1 MVSKLLAV
9 GVLFGALSQS
19 FTVFAA
25 DKALVSNPDAQVK
38 ASEFAA
44 AIEYLVP
51 ESQQESMRGKEK
63 NMRGFLADYFT
74 IKVMA
79 DAARAKGLDKDPSVQ
94 VQQAYNHNRLLT
106 EALVDD
112 YYASAKEPNYEILAK
127 EAYLTD
133 TKRFDTPAQVR
144 AEHILIAINDKQD
157 DAAALKKA
165 QKLYAQAKKDK
176 KAFADLA
183 KEHSDDPSAVDN
195 SGDLGFFPKEAMV
208 EPFANAAFTMKK
220 GEISQPIKTSFGYH
234 IIHVLDQRKA
244 GVQSFDAVK
253 AQLIEEQKRVF
264 KDAKRDE
271 IVSKFRSSSEIKV
284 DEEAMKDFVKKM
296 QQK

>member
-1 MVSKLLAV
+1 MKNTLFAVS
-9 GVLFGALSQS
+9 VLFTAFVQS
-19 FTVFAA
+19 AAVIAA
-25 DKALVSNPDAQVK
+25 DNVLVSNPNAQVT
-38 ASEFAA
+38 ASEFEA

-79 DAARAKGLDKDPSVQ
+79 DAARAKGLDKDSSVQ

-112 YYASAKEPNYEILAK
+112 YYASAKEPNYEALAK

-133 TKRFDTPAQVR
+133 PKRFDVPEQVR
-144 AEHILIAINDKQD
+144 AEHILIEVSDKQN

-165 QKLYAQAKKDK
+165 QELYTQAKKGK

-195 SGDLGFFPKEAMV
+195 SGDLGFFVREAMV
-208 EPFANAAFTMKK
+208 EPFANAAFAMKK

-234 IIHVLDQRKA
+234 IIHLLDKRKS
-244 GVQSFDAVK
+244 GVQPFDDVK
-253 AQLIEEQKRVF
+253 PFLIEEQKRVF